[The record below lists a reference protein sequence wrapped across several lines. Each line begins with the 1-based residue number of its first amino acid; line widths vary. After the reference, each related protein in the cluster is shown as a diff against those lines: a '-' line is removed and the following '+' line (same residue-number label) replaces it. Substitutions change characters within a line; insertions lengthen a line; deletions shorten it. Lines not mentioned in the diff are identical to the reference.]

1 MIREK
6 SAPSNIPGIFSN
18 VMKDVSDA
26 VEFFEILAKC
36 SFVEET
42 KMIKTVFSEKGNRVL
57 MGNAPVRKIRFKAVK
72 ESIMALKCILYDLQI
87 IGDMI

>member
-42 KMIKTVFSEKGNRVL
+42 KK
-57 MGNAPVRKIRFKAVK
+57 
-72 ESIMALKCILYDLQI
+72 
-87 IGDMI
+87 